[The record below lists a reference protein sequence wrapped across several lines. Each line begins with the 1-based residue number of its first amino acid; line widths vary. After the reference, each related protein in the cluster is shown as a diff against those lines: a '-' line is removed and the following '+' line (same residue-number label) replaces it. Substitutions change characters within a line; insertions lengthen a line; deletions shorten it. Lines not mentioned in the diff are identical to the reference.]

1 MRPEKAYLVKE
12 ASSYLSR
19 SEYVFLADYQG
30 INAEETTEL
39 RKKLAE
45 RGAEFHVVKNSS
57 LRLAAKEQ
65 DLPDIS
71 EHLSGHTAIVV
82 GGEDASGVAKA
93 LGLYYKDNDKV
104 TVKGGALGDRLLT
117 AGEIKTLAK
126 LPGLEVLRAQLL
138 SLLNT
143 SASQFVGVL
152 GAPARGLV
160 TVLKAKSE
168 KG

>member
-12 ASSYLSR
+12 ASNYLSR

-168 KG
+168 K